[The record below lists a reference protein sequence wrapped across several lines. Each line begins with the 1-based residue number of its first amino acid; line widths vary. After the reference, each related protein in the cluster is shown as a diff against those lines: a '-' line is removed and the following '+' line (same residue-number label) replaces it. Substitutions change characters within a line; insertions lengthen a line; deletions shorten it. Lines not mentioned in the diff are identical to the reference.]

1 MLRIVTRNEAIM
13 ISLLNAYQ
21 SYERRI
27 QRGEL
32 DTFSTK
38 TVKWP
43 GRRDLILAQ
52 FGELLI
58 QAGMRLKHHRAS
70 SQSLSFSPMTGGKP

>member
-1 MLRIVTRNEAIM
+1 M

-27 QRGEL
+27 QRGEF
-32 DTFSTK
+32 DYSNTA
-38 TVKWP
+38 VKWSKR
-43 GRRDLILAQ
+43 GDLILAQ

-58 QAGMRLKHHRAS
+58 QAGTRLKRHRAS
-70 SQSLSFSPMTGGKP
+70 CQPLSFSPSTGSKP